1 MFIAGAAK
9 LYLGRDEEAIA
20 WIRRGIERNRNY
32 AVAQFYLAAALAHL
46 GRLDE
51 ARSATEA
58 GLALDPN
65 FTVSRFRAG
74 ASSDNS
80 TYLAQRERVY
90 EAMRKVGVP

>member
-1 MFIAGAAK
+1 LKRISIRFSHRVAAK

-32 AVAQFYLAAALAHL
+32 PVAQFYLAAALAHL

-65 FTVSRFRAG
+65 FTVSRFRPRLFYAETRQ
-74 ASSDNS
+74 S
-80 TYLAQRERVY
+80 QFF
-90 EAMRKVGVP
+90 